1 MKRCLILT
9 MVLLVTGITMS
20 LAKPAPDKDRSA
32 RKANT
37 ESSVMETESWEFYS
51 TVTSPTT
58 EELSSENNFYF
69 GGAAGCLYNT
79 FLKLYVAKE
88 EVVPGDP
95 RQRNIIRKPT
105 IYKTVRFIEKQLK
118 KDIKADK
125 IDKDQATIRFEE
137 VLKKAISAFDSET
150 ESFEKALTNCDRKL
164 SNLYAVFDKVK
175 LIEI

>member
-20 LAKPAPDKDRSA
+20 IAKPAPDKDKSA
-32 RKANT
+32 RKVHT
-37 ESSVMETESWEFYS
+37 ENSVIETESWEFYS
-51 TVTSPTT
+51 IITPPTI
-58 EELSSENNFYF
+58 EELSSENNYYF
-69 GGAAGCLYNT
+69 GRTAGCLYNT

-95 RQRNIIRKPT
+95 RRRNIIRKPT
-105 IYKTVRFIEKQLK
+105 IYKTVRLIEKQLK
-118 KDIKADK
+118 KEVKAHK

-150 ESFEKALTNCDRKL
+150 ESFEKALTNCDRKI